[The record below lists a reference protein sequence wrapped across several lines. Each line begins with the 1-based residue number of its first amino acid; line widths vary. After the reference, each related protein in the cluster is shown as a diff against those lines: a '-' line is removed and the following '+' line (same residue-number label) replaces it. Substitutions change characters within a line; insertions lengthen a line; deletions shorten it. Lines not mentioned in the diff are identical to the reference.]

1 MSLRA
6 AIASAVSGAMLA
18 TGDIADTITYTA
30 KTPTVYNAS
39 SGVLRSNPETTY
51 SIKAIVAPFGAA
63 GLSDKTRIEP
73 EHTGAL
79 SVLFA
84 SADLSV
90 TPDSS
95 DTITRGIIVYK
106 IKQIFFHPAG
116 ATYRLIVERMG

>member
-6 AIASAVSGAMLA
+6 AIASAVSGAILA
-18 TGDIADTITYTA
+18 TGDIAESITYTA
-30 KTPTVYNAS
+30 KSAASYNAS
-39 SGVLRSNPETTY
+39 TGALTKTDTTY
-51 SIKAIVAPFGAA
+51 TIKAIIAPFGAA
-63 GLSDKTRIEP
+63 GLGDKTAIEP

-106 IKQIFFHPAG
+106 IQQIIFDPAG

>member
-6 AIASAVSGAMLA
+6 AIASAVSGAILA
-18 TGDIADTITYTA
+18 TGDIAESITYTA
-30 KTPTVYNAS
+30 KSAASYNAS
-39 SGVLRSNPETTY
+39 TGALTKTDTTY
-51 SIKAIVAPFGAA
+51 TIKAIIAPFGAA
-63 GLSDKTRIEP
+63 GLGDKTSIEP

-106 IKQIFFHPAG
+106 IQQIIFDPAG